1 MNAIQRLTFILC
13 TILTL
18 ALAPA
23 APAQADGSNIT
34 GLWEIQGTPEGA
46 PGPAFTN
53 LTRIARDG
61 ALLNLDPWFGAGLGQ
76 WEILG
81 GGQYSISFTHYFLDA
96 GTVGEVTVTATG
108 ELSND
113 KQLFHGEFL
122 TEISVGGAL
131 VDSVSGSV
139 EGTRQ

>member
-13 TILTL
+13 TALTL
-18 ALAPA
+18 ALA

-53 LTRIARDG
+53 LARIGKDG

-76 WEILG
+76 WRILG
-81 GGQYSISFTHYFLDA
+81 GGQYSIRFTHYFLDA
-96 GTVGEVTVTATG
+96 GGVGEVTVTATG
-108 ELSND
+108 ELSD
-113 KQLFHGEFL
+113 DRQLFLGEFV
-122 TEISVGGAL
+122 TEISIGGVP
-131 VDSVSGSV
+131 VDSLTGTV